1 MYRAAHYAVP
11 EMRKAGGGAM
21 VNLSSVHGLLAAPRS
36 LVYET
41 LKAAVIGLTRQMAVD
56 YGPDGIRVN
65 AVCPGMIQT
74 ERMQRRWQANP
85 ETLALLRP
93 AISGP
98 SAPGRRSTSP
108 MRSCSCAPTRPRSS
122 PATRWSST
130 VGSPSNCK
138 RTSACTSASGSSSTP
153 IPRCPAENA
162 AMPIQRFDF
171 RTDLTNVAVSPP
183 IRNRFRRVA
192 LGPVPEVHS
201 HDLGGETFLVM
212 EGQIE
217 FTVADETVVCTG
229 RAGHLRAAP
238 DDARG
243 PRYRRPA
250 GRDVPERV
258 PARRADPHLCM
269 TPKANACRP
278 RYGVWQ
284 EAGGGA
290 PTPPPPAPTSSRA
303 TAPPP
308 ASGRPGHRECHQPA
322 TARDA
327 IVSTLIPCSSKSKR
341 SKPSGTSSHSVLTD
355 RIEQPVL
362 FLLRACAPC
371 VCLAALAG
379 TTRHFARPARMRALC
394 LFSCFGSALQTLR
407 PPCAHARLVFV

>member
-1 MYRAAHYAVP
+1 
-11 EMRKAGGGAM
+11 M

-74 ERMQRRWQANP
+74 ERMQRRWRANP
-85 ETLALLRP
+85 ETLPFYDQQYPVR
-93 AISGP
+93 
-98 SAPGRRSTSP
+98 APGRRSISP
-108 MRSCSCAPTRPRSS
+108 MRSCSCAPPRPPSS
-122 PATRWSST
+122 PATRLSST

-138 RTSACTSASGSSSTP
+138 RTSACTWASGSSSTP

-217 FTVADETVVCTG
+217 FTVADETIVCTSG
-229 RAGHLRAAP
+229 QGIFVPPRTTHAVRAIGDQPAVMYLSVSPHVEP
-238 DDARG
+238 THTMYDAEGQRL
-243 PRYRRPA
+243 P
-250 GRDVPERV
+250 
-258 PARRADPHLCM
+258 
-269 TPKANACRP
+269 P

-284 EAGGGA
+284 DGA
-290 PTPPPPAPTSSRA
+290 APPTPPPPAPSYSTA

-308 ASGRPGHRECHQPA
+308 
-322 TARDA
+322 
-327 IVSTLIPCSSKSKR
+327 
-341 SKPSGTSSHSVLTD
+341 SVWPT
-355 RIEQPVL
+355 
-362 FLLRACAPC
+362 
-371 VCLAALAG
+371 
-379 TTRHFARPARMRALC
+379 
-394 LFSCFGSALQTLR
+394 R
-407 PPCAHARLVFV
+407 PPRMPPAPPRRATP